1 MTSTTEHV
9 AETFDFGWG
18 VVPAHRHVNPDGS
31 LGGWV
36 ANTAKVDA
44 SAQVSDTAQVSGSA
58 QVFGEAWVSGKA
70 RVFGKAW
77 VFGEAQVSGKAW
89 VSGEAQVLQVGPVG
103 SRNAMLTI
111 YPEKDGRLACT
122 TGCFENHTLAEL
134 LAACAETHGADSP
147 HTRDYKMLATAAFA
161 VLDARLKE
169 TPR

>member
-44 SAQVSDTAQVSGSA
+44 SAQVSGSARVSGTARVSDTARVSGSAWVSDTAQVSGTSR
-58 QVFGEAWVSGKA
+58 VSG
-70 RVFGKAW
+70 
-77 VFGEAQVSGKAW
+77 S
-89 VSGEAQVLQVGPVG
+89 AQVLQVGPVG

-111 YPEKDGRLACT
+111 YPEKGGRLVCS

-134 LAACAETHGADSP
+134 LAACAETHGEDSP
-147 HTRDYKMLATAAFA
+147 HTRDYTLLATAAFA
-161 VLDARLKE
+161 VLEARLKDGE
-169 TPR
+169 HSDA